1 MQQRLAE
8 LFSYMDS
15 TRTRLLATIRDLNP
29 SFAGVRSRGDS
40 WSAEETLA
48 HLALVEERIARLIEE
63 GVEWAK
69 GNDVGPEKSDE
80 SVMSSL
86 DQFSLA
92 DPIVRRKAPA
102 AITPPEGKSV
112 EESVDALVAWRARLK
127 ASLLAGQGFDLT
139 DVRKP
144 HPLTGSMNMYQWA
157 LFAAHHEER
166 HRKQIE
172 RTMDEVT
179 ELAAE
184 SAPIV

>member
-8 LFSYMDS
+8 LLSYMDT
-15 TRTRLLATIRDLNP
+15 TRERLLATVRGLNP

-40 WSAEETLA
+40 WSAEENLA
-48 HLALVEERIARLIEE
+48 HLALVEERIARLVEE

-69 GNDVGPEKSDE
+69 ANDVGPEKSDE

-92 DPIVRRKAPA
+92 DPVEKRKSPA
-102 AITPPEGKSV
+102 TIIPAEGRSV
-112 EESVDALVAWRARLK
+112 EESVDALIAWRARLK
-127 ASLLAGQGFDLT
+127 AALLAGQGFDLT

-144 HPLTGSMNMYQWA
+144 HPVAGSMNIHQWA
-157 LFAAHHEER
+157 LFAAQHEER

>member
-15 TRTRLLATIRDLNP
+15 TRERLVATVRDLNP

-48 HLALVEERIARLIEE
+48 HLALVEERIARLVEE
-63 GVEWAK
+63 GVQWAK
-69 GNDVGPEKSDE
+69 ANDIGPEKSDK
-80 SVMSSL
+80 SVLSSL
-86 DQFSLA
+86 DRFSLTE
-92 DPIVRRKAPA
+92 VTEKRKAPA
-102 AITPPEGKSV
+102 AFTPVEGKPV
-112 EESVDALVAWRARLK
+112 EESVAALIAWRARLK
-127 ASLLAGQGFDLT
+127 AALLSGQGFDL
-139 DVRKP
+139 DEVRKP
-144 HPLTGSMNMYQWA
+144 HPLTGAMNMHQWA
-157 LFAAHHEER
+157 LFAAQHEER

>member
-8 LFSYMDS
+8 LLSYMDS
-15 TRTRLLATIRDLNP
+15 TRKRLLATVGDLNP
-29 SFAGVRSRGDS
+29 SFAGVRARGDC
-40 WSAEETLA
+40 WSAEENLA
-48 HLALVEERIARLIEE
+48 HLALVEERIARLVDE
-63 GVEWAK
+63 GVTWAK
-69 GNDVGPEKSDE
+69 ANDVGPEKSDE

-86 DQFSLA
+86 DQFSLT
-92 DPIVRRKAPA
+92 DPIDKRKAPA
-102 AITPPEGKSV
+102 VITPPEGKSV
-112 EESVDALVAWRARLK
+112 EESVAALVAWRARLK

-144 HPLTGSMNMYQWA
+144 HPVAGAMNMHQWA
-157 LFAAHHEER
+157 LFAAQHEER

-172 RTMDEVT
+172 RTMGEVT